1 VTRERYGLSAAF
13 STALLFFISGLG
25 LPAQAQEVQGTLTL
39 DDAVRLA
46 LRNNPAFL
54 QTANDQSVADWAY
67 QESWGQFLPEVTT
80 SFSGQYLA
88 PGSPSFGIFNSSD
101 LGLAVTD
108 YYFSGYNLNL
118 SYNLSGN
125 SFFRV
130 ASAKA
135 SQRATEAR
143 VRAAEYD
150 LESAVTAQ
158 YLIAL
163 RARDRVEVAR
173 RQLERAQENYELA
186 QARVDVGAATPT
198 DGKQAEVEK
207 GRAEVAVLEEESL
220 LRTEKL
226 RILEQ
231 IGLSAEGDF
240 VLASE
245 FGIFDPVWTRDDL
258 IGRALEIHPSLRA
271 YRAQESSGTAQVR
284 QAWSSYFPN
293 LFFQASW
300 SGRARQ
306 IGDRDYLLNQA
317 RTSVSGAAASCQTWN
332 QISAGLSQ
340 PLDGYPRDCSQY
352 VLTPG
357 DEAAILANNDVFPFN
372 FRSEPLSLYLQ
383 VSLPVFQG
391 FTRQRQVAEA
401 RAAEEDARFE
411 RHAAELRVQ
420 TAVTQAY
427 DELTTAVQVVEIE
440 GRNREVAT
448 EQLELARER
457 YRLGAAPYLELL
469 EAQSSMAAADR
480 DFLDAR
486 YRFHGAIWRLEAAV
500 GERLRPDAANVR

>member
-1 VTRERYGLSAAF
+1 VNRGRCSLSGRF
-13 STALLFFISGLG
+13 ISALLLLTSAFGI
-25 LPAQAQEVQGTLTL
+25 PAQAQEVQGTLTL
-39 DDAVRLA
+39 EDAVRVA
-46 LRNNPAFL
+46 RRNNPAFL
-54 QTANDQSVADWAY
+54 QTANDESVADWAF
-67 QESWGQFLPEVTT
+67 QESWGQLLPGVNT
-80 SFSGQYLA
+80 SLSGQYLA

-101 LGLAVTD
+101 LGLDVTD
-108 YYFSGYNLNL
+108 YYFSGYNINL

-125 SFFRV
+125 SIFRV
-130 ASAKA
+130 ASARATQK
-135 SQRATEAR
+135 ATEAR
-143 VRAAEYD
+143 IRAAEYD

-173 RQLERAQENYELA
+173 RQLERARENYELA
-186 QARVDVGAATPT
+186 QARVDVGAAIPT
-198 DGKQAEVEK
+198 DGRQAEVER
-207 GRAEVAVLEEESL
+207 GRAEVSLLEEESL

-226 RILEQ
+226 KLLEQ
-231 IGLSAEGDF
+231 IGVPAEGDF
-240 VLASE
+240 IMASE
-245 FGIFDPVWTRDDL
+245 FEIFEPEWTREEL

-271 YRAQESSGTAQVR
+271 YRAQESSGRAQVR

-293 LFFQASW
+293 LYFQASW

-306 IGDRDYLLNQA
+306 IGDQDYLLNQA
-317 RTSVSGAAASCQTWN
+317 RNSVESSASSCQTWN

-340 PLDGYPRDCSQY
+340 PLEGYPRDCSRY
-352 VLTPG
+352 VLTPA
-357 DEAAILANNDVFPFN
+357 DEAAILANNDVFPFD

-411 RHAAELRVQ
+411 RRAAELRVQ
-420 TAVTQAY
+420 TAVTQAF
-427 DELTTAVQVVEIE
+427 DELMTAVQVVEIE
-440 GRNREVAT
+440 DRNREVAT

>member
-1 VTRERYGLSAAF
+1 LIS
-13 STALLFFISGLG
+13 ALLFLTSAFGI
-25 LPAQAQEVQGTLTL
+25 PAHAQEVQGTLTL

-46 LRNNPAFL
+46 VRNNPGFL

-67 QESWGQFLPEVTT
+67 QESWGQFLPAVTT
-80 SFSGQYLA
+80 SLSGQYLA

-118 SYNLSGN
+118 SYSLSGN

-135 SQRATEAR
+135 TQRATEAR

-158 YLIAL
+158 YLIGL
-163 RARDRVEVAR
+163 RARDRVEVAQ

-186 QARVDVGAATPT
+186 QARVDVGAAIPT
-198 DGKQAEVEK
+198 DAKQAEVER
-207 GRAEVAVLEEESL
+207 GRAEVAVLEEENL
-220 LRTEKL
+220 FRTEKL
-226 RILEQ
+226 RLLEQ
-231 IGLSAEGDF
+231 IGVPAEDDF
-240 VLASE
+240 VMVSE
-245 FGIFDPVWTRDDL
+245 FEIFEPEWTREFL
-258 IGRALEIHPSLRA
+258 VGRALEIHPSLRA

-306 IGDRDYLLNQA
+306 IGDQDYLLNQA
-317 RTSVSGAAASCQTWN
+317 RSSVEGSAANCQTWN

-340 PLDGYPRDCSQY
+340 PLDDYPRDCSRY
-352 VLTPG
+352 VLTPA

-401 RAAEEDARFE
+401 RAAEEDARLD
-411 RHAAELRVQ
+411 RRAAELRVQ

-440 GRNREVAT
+440 SRNREVAA

-457 YRLGAAPYLELL
+457 YRLGAGAYLELL
-469 EAQSSMAAADR
+469 EAQSSTAAADR

-500 GERLRPDAANVR
+500 GERLRPDAATVR

>member
-1 VTRERYGLSAAF
+1 
-13 STALLFFISGLG
+13 
-25 LPAQAQEVQGTLTL
+25 
-39 DDAVRLA
+39 VRLA
-46 LRNNPAFL
+46 RRNNPNFL
-54 QTANDQSVADWAY
+54 KTANDESVADWSY
-67 QESWGQFLPEVTT
+67 QESLGQFLPAVNA
-80 SFSGQYLA
+80 SLSGQYLA

-101 LGLAVTD
+101 LGLDVTD

-135 SQRATEAR
+135 TQRATDAR
-143 VRAAEYD
+143 IRAAEFD
-150 LESAVTAQ
+150 LESTVTAQ

-173 RQLERAQENYELA
+173 RQLERAQENFELT
-186 QARVDVGAATPT
+186 QARVDVGAAIPT
-198 DGKQAEVEK
+198 DGKRAEVEQ
-207 GRAEVAVLEEESL
+207 GRAEVALLEAESL
-220 LRTEKL
+220 FRTEKL
-226 RILEQ
+226 RLLEQ
-231 IGLSAEGDF
+231 IGVPAEGEF
-240 VLASE
+240 VMASE
-245 FGIFDPVWTRDDL
+245 FGIFQPEWTRETL
-258 IGRALEIHPSLRA
+258 ISRALEGHPSLRA

-293 LFFQASW
+293 LYFQASW

-317 RTSVSGAAASCQTWN
+317 RNSVNNQAASCQTWN

-340 PLDGYPRDCSQY
+340 PLEGYPRDCSNY
-352 VLTPG
+352 VLTPT

-372 FRSEPLSLYLQ
+372 FREEPLSLYLQ

-401 RAAEEDARFE
+401 RAMEDDARFDRRAE
-411 RHAAELRVQ
+411 ELRIE
-420 TAVTQAY
+420 TAVTQAF
-427 DELTTAVQVVEIE
+427 DELNTAVEVVEIE
-440 GRNREVAT
+440 SRNREVAT

-457 YRLGAAPYLELL
+457 YRLGAGTFLDLL
-469 EAQSSMAAADR
+469 DAQSSMAEADR

-500 GERLRPDAANVR
+500 GERLRPDAAQTSGNQ

>member
-1 VTRERYGLSAAF
+1 MNRGRYSLSGRLI
-13 STALLFFISGLG
+13 SALLLLTSAFGI
-25 LPAQAQEVQGTLTL
+25 PAQAQEVQGTLTL
-39 DDAVRLA
+39 EDAVRVA
-46 LRNNPAFL
+46 RRNNPAFL
-54 QTANDQSVADWAY
+54 QTANDESVADWAF
-67 QESWGQFLPEVTT
+67 QESWGQLLPGVNT
-80 SFSGQYLA
+80 SLSGQYLA

-101 LGLAVTD
+101 LGLDVTD
-108 YYFSGYNLNL
+108 YYFSGYNINL

-125 SFFRV
+125 SIFRV
-130 ASAKA
+130 ASARATQK
-135 SQRATEAR
+135 ATEAR
-143 VRAAEYD
+143 IRAAEYD

-173 RQLERAQENYELA
+173 RQLERARENYELA
-186 QARVDVGAATPT
+186 QARVDVGAAIPT
-198 DGKQAEVEK
+198 DGRQAEVER
-207 GRAEVAVLEEESL
+207 GRAEVSLLEEESL

-226 RILEQ
+226 KLLEQ
-231 IGLSAEGDF
+231 IGVPAEGDF
-240 VLASE
+240 IMASE
-245 FGIFDPVWTRDDL
+245 FEIFEPEWTREEL

-271 YRAQESSGTAQVR
+271 YRAQESSGRAQVR

-293 LFFQASW
+293 LYFQASW

-306 IGDRDYLLNQA
+306 IGDQDYLLNQA
-317 RTSVSGAAASCQTWN
+317 RNSVESSASSCQTWN

-340 PLDGYPRDCSQY
+340 PLEGYPRDCSRY
-352 VLTPG
+352 VLTPA
-357 DEAAILANNDVFPFN
+357 DEAAILANNDVFPFD

-411 RHAAELRVQ
+411 RRAAELRVQ
-420 TAVTQAY
+420 TAVTQAF
-427 DELTTAVQVVEIE
+427 DELMTAVQVVEIE
-440 GRNREVAT
+440 DRNREVAT